1 MTALLAIPDPQSVD
15 LERAHGLAQSVIEWA
30 GSCED
35 VAELE
40 DARAKVAAIE
50 TYLRKRDAQAAAA
63 LAAADR
69 KLEARI
75 GDLLGDAHPA
85 GADLRGSAAN
95 DPLTKDQRHEFRQIA
110 QHQDIPEVADAI
122 EKGESRASVLGKIKA
137 HKQKKAEKALDDDI
151 AEWAES
157 IPAPTDPDGDKH
169 RSLVWGALMA
179 ARDGA
184 KQLAKYSPAE
194 VSAAIE
200 SHPFAHVSPQM
211 AADLIEAVDTIATY
225 KEVADA
231 WR

>member
-1 MTALLAIPDPQSVD
+1 MTTVAIPDPSSVD

-35 VAELE
+35 VSELE

-75 GDLLGDAHPA
+75 GDLIGEPVVGSHSS
-85 GADLRGSAAN
+85 ADEGGT
-95 DPLTKDQRHEFRQIA
+95 LTKDQRHQFRQIA
-110 QHQDIPEVADAI
+110 QHQDVPEVAAAI
-122 EKGESRASVLGKIKA
+122 DKGESRSSVLGKIKA
-137 HKQKKAEKALDDDI
+137 HKQKKAEKALDDEI

-157 IPAPTDPDGDKH
+157 IPEPTDPEGDKH

-184 KQLAKYSPAE
+184 QQLAKYTPAE
-194 VSAAIE
+194 VSDAIK

-211 AADLIEAVDTIATY
+211 AADLIEAVDTIAAY